1 MKLIQKPIVIVGA
14 GFAGMTVALSLKR
27 LNPSLPILVVDS
39 ESKFIFKP
47 LMYEVLSKEI
57 RMWEFAPEFSN
68 IFSDLGITFLRN
80 CLKKIKFNEK
90 ILEFRDDLQISYQY
104 LVICTGS
111 VPNSFSIKGVDE
123 NCYFFNNINDLNK
136 LKSILAKS
144 NKSIS
149 RLELK

>member
-47 LMYEVLSKEI
+47 LMYEVLSKEL
-57 RMWEFAPEFSN
+57 RMWEVAPEFSH
-68 IFSDLGITFLRN
+68 IFSDVGITFLRN

-90 ILEFRDDLQISYQY
+90 ILEFRDDL
-104 LVICTGS
+104 
-111 VPNSFSIKGVDE
+111 
-123 NCYFFNNINDLNK
+123 
-136 LKSILAKS
+136 
-144 NKSIS
+144 
-149 RLELK
+149 